1 MVLARIRLAQKEQTE
16 GSSCGAGGDGS
27 ACQSARGSAPCS
39 LTYEDSIRL
48 GSLLGLTLEG
58 SGSQGGTR
66 HLPLLL
72 EVLQQPHVVVNG
84 LA

>member
-1 MVLARIRLAQKEQTE
+1 MRRRTCWKRRSERKRL
-16 GSSCGAGGDGS
+16 S
-27 ACQSARGSAPCS
+27 AILPCVR
-39 LTYEDSIRL
+39 TDSIRL
-48 GSLLGLTLEG
+48 GSLLGLMLEG
-58 SGSQGGTR
+58 SGPQGDTR